1 MQNKMKRQ
9 LRFVKPDATED
20 ELDKWTRDPQE
31 AQKLIREKVIG
42 TAHKKIQNTVDDI
55 QNKHRD
61 ILRLEQ
67 SVEELFQLFTE
78 LATLIQ
84 AQGEMLDNI
93 EANLKDANDYMEKA
107 EVHL

>member
-67 SVEELFQLFTE
+67 VRS
-78 LATLIQ
+78 
-84 AQGEMLDNI
+84 
-93 EANLKDANDYMEKA
+93 
-107 EVHL
+107 